1 MPTSLEILEQG
12 IEQWNQWRAGQS
24 AVSCSLA
31 DQDLSHGYF
40 FEGDFRNVD
49 LSRANLR
56 RACLVGADFRGANLS
71 DADFTG
77 AYLADANF
85 QGANLNNADLSK
97 AQLDRADMR
106 WANLTGTRLKEADI
120 SKAQLSDPSQDRY
133 VEQVN
138 FLLTQS
144 SVAAEARPKKPSVDK
159 PLAKSA
165 EKSTALNK
173 KPLPAKPLA
182 LKQAK
187 AGWSGV
193 ERRRSEAE
201 RRRSIRQSSFALPK
215 AKKTATQW
223 GRRKEDRT
231 LAARLKHYARQRVV
245 WLPTVLALAAA
256 IGLPLTFRYSQELQP
271 STSSSFNVSL
281 EGASA
286 AAVQSSRESLSLAQ
300 SLVSDYEVKAI
311 ATHTY
316 QDRRSTYQGGAPADG
331 TQRVITGLSNGQI
344 EIWDRLSGK
353 RVSQLTGHADS
364 LSTLAASADGV
375 WLVSGAL
382 DGLSVWRPDTGEL
395 VHHIPQFDSGV
406 SALAIAPNNTTFI
419 SSDRVGNI
427 SVWDLLSG
435 ELRYRVD
442 NGSAVWSIEIA
453 PDGQSF
459 VTGSSDH
466 AIHQWDIA
474 TGDHLQTFDAGPEGH
489 QDAVRAVVFSPD
501 GQTLVSGSTDQ
512 TIKLWDIATGTLQA
526 TLEDTDQIF
535 SLTISPDGQTLAS
548 SSADQT
554 VKLWDLPSRQVSQ
567 TLDDKSDAAVAI
579 SFDAKTFTL
588 ISASQGNRVSVWQ
601 NL

>member
-24 AVSCSLA
+24 ATSCSLA

-106 WANLTGTRLKEADI
+106 WANLAGTQLKEADI
-120 SKAQLSDPSQDRY
+120 SQAQLSNPSQDRY

-144 SVAAEARPKKPSVDK
+144 SAAAEARPKKPLADK
-159 PLAKSA
+159 PRAKNA
-165 EKSTALNK
+165 EKSTVLNK
-173 KPLPAKPLA
+173 KPSPAKPSA

-201 RRRSIRQSSFALPK
+201 RRRSIRQSSFALPT
-215 AKKTATQW
+215 KKTATQW

-231 LAARLKHYARQRVV
+231 LTARLKHYSRQ
-245 WLPTVLALAAA
+245 PTVLLPVALALVAA
-256 IGLPLTFRYSQELQP
+256 IGLPLTFRYSHELQP
-271 STSSSFNVSL
+271 STSSFNVSL

-286 AAVQSSRESLSLAQ
+286 AAVQSSHESLSLAQ

-316 QDRRSTYQGGAPADG
+316 QDRRSTYQGIAPADS

-344 EIWDRLSGK
+344 EIWDRLTGK

-364 LSTLAASADGV
+364 VSALAASTDGV

-406 SALAIAPNNTTFI
+406 AALAIAPNNTTFI
-419 SSDRVGNI
+419 SSDHVGNI

-442 NGSAVWSIEIA
+442 NGSAVWSIAIA

-459 VTGSSDH
+459 VTGSSDR

-474 TGDHLQTFDAGPEGH
+474 TGDRLQTFEAGPEGH
-489 QDAVRAVVFSPD
+489 QDAVRAVALSPD
-501 GQTLVSGSTDQ
+501 GKTLASGSIDQ
-512 TIKLWDIATGTLQA
+512 TIKLWNIATGTLQA
-526 TLEDTDQIF
+526 TLKDTGRIF
-535 SLTISPDGQTLAS
+535 SLAISPDGQTLAS

-567 TLDDKSDAAVAI
+567 TLDDESDAVVAI
-579 SFDAKTFTL
+579 SFDAKSFIL